1 MNERE
6 SDTDVAALLDKA
18 IGMLEDELEDHPD
31 PLLVMVPHE
40 QKAEF
45 LANFRRFRRQLAEGN
60 IPPLDQRGAGMAS
73 EVIESWP
80 FSYLGEVIVR
90 AQRAWRDY
98 TPPRSEKNPSQ
109 EGSAVS
115 ETVARDRRKRNR

>member
-6 SDTDVAALLDKA
+6 SDTDVAALLGKA

-45 LANFRRFRRQLAEGN
+45 LANLRRFRKQLAEGN
-60 IPPLDQRGAGMAS
+60 IPPRDQRGAGMAS

-90 AQRAWRDY
+90 AEHAWRDY
-98 TPPRSEKNPSQ
+98 TPPQPEKNPSQ

>member
-1 MNERE
+1 MNEPA
-6 SDTDVAALLDKA
+6 SDSELAALLDKA
-18 IGMLEDELEDHPD
+18 IGMLEDELENHPD
-31 PLLVMVPHE
+31 PLLVMVPYE

-45 LANFRRFRRQLAEGN
+45 LSHLRRFRRQLAEGN
-60 IPPLDQRGAGMAS
+60 IPPRDQRDAGLAG
-73 EVIESWP
+73 EVIDTWP

-98 TPPRSEKNPSQ
+98 TPPQPAKNPSQ

-115 ETVARDRRKRNR
+115 ETVAPDRRKKNR